1 MELTKIVIENYKS
14 IQSPV
19 TISFSPNMP
28 TVLIGKNGCGKTTIL
43 EALYKIAEANRIG
56 AYGRE
61 KGDLLYN
68 VQIQLSEED
77 LKVVLPI
84 LKYDKEKCEIV
95 AYGGNEYLQMDRIES
110 PYIVPS
116 FKKEIADIGELAD
129 QLEQAVAVY
138 QMQIEKITRED
149 GNESPV
155 QSFDWQYADGHLTN
169 YYSIHS
175 DAKYFLEDMRK
186 FLDALHDGFTDRE
199 NEYIFQGISHVNRYF
214 LHHEPKAFHLKY
226 VEPALSSFVQ
236 KHITID
242 RDAIQKEIDR
252 INTETQDSCDLINT
266 LIDEIRE
273 RTIRIHDGLR
283 KEDDRYWDDKLEKD
297 ERYNQFLTRV
307 QQIIGRK
314 CLFLRNENKDVIFQK
329 PGRDYYDNAQK
340 RNDSIL
346 ETYLRYACKGEG
358 QGEVRGTQTRKRN
371 LTQEELKEFETYLNE
386 NLPDFEQGMY
396 QCISVEKGDDGQ
408 PVIYLIEQTG
418 DRVELNE
425 TSAGRR
431 WYFTYYFMKNLLDE
445 GDIFIIDEPAAT
457 LHPLAQREVMAE
469 LTELV
474 KRGIKVVYST
484 HSPYL
489 IPKEWQSVHCV
500 TMTEEGTK
508 VDNSLSNRELTDRM
522 KETVGTDIFDLSD
535 LISKYETCDVDQIT
549 RNAYKLVIDT
559 KKKQGIKNQQIACDQ
574 IGISLDTLKSW
585 NQLPQD
591 NHGNKNE
598 DYHKISLENLIKVL
612 RWAEKAF
619 EDVLN

>member
-14 IQSPV
+14 IRSPA

-28 TVLIGKNGCGKTTIL
+28 TVLIGKNGCGKTTVL

-61 KGDLLYN
+61 KGDLLYKAR
-68 VQIQLSEED
+68 IQLSEED
-77 LKVVLPI
+77 VKAVLPL
-84 LKYDKEKCEIV
+84 LKYDPSQCEIV
-95 AYGGNEYLQMDRIES
+95 AYGGNQYLQMDRIES

-116 FKKEIADIGELAD
+116 FKKEIADIAELANRLA
-129 QLEQAVAVY
+129 QVVNVY
-138 QMQIEKITRED
+138 EKQVGKLSGGDDAEFSLQSCVLKHED
-149 GNESPV
+149 G
-155 QSFDWQYADGHLTN
+155 GLTN
-169 YYSIHS
+169 FGSIQR
-175 DAKYFLEDMRK
+175 DAEQFLNNIRI
-186 FLDALHDGFTDRE
+186 FLQEVQTNFVDE
-199 NEYIFQGISHVNRYF
+199 KNEYIYGEESFSLRYYSHHPPESFQLEYR
-214 LHHEPKAFHLKY
+214 EPTLA
-226 VEPALSSFVQ
+226 AFVQ
-236 KHITID
+236 KHITINKA
-242 RDAIQKEIDR
+242 AIKREITRINKATKESCDR
-252 INTETQDSCDLINT
+252 INELIN
-266 LIDEIRE
+266 EINE
-273 RTIRIHDGLR
+273 RTIRIQDGLR
-283 KEDDRYWDDKLEKD
+283 KEKDRYWDDKLEKD
-297 ERYNQFLTRV
+297 ERYNRFLTRV

-371 LTQEELKEFETYLNE
+371 LTQEELKEFETYLKK
-386 NLPDFEQGMY
+386 NLPDFEKEMY
-396 QCISVEKGDDGQ
+396 RCISVEKGDDGQ
-408 PVIYLIEQTG
+408 PVIYLIENTG

-474 KRGIKVVYST
+474 RRGIKVVYST

-500 TMTEEGTK
+500 TMTKEGTK
-508 VDNSLSNRELTDRM
+508 VDNSFSNRELT
-522 KETVGTDIFDLSD
+522 EQIVGTDIFDLSD

-549 RNAYKLVIDT
+549 KNAYKLVIAT
-559 KKKQGIKNQQIACDQ
+559 QKERSIPNQQTACAE

-585 NQLPQD
+585 NQLPRD
-591 NHGNKNE
+591 NRGNENK

-612 RWAEKAF
+612 KWAEKAF

>member
-1 MELTKIVIENYKS
+1 
-14 IQSPV
+14 
-19 TISFSPNMP
+19 
-28 TVLIGKNGCGKTTIL
+28 
-43 EALYKIAEANRIG
+43 
-56 AYGRE
+56 
-61 KGDLLYN
+61 
-68 VQIQLSEED
+68 
-77 LKVVLPI
+77 
-84 LKYDKEKCEIV
+84 
-95 AYGGNEYLQMDRIES
+95 
-110 PYIVPS
+110 
-116 FKKEIADIGELAD
+116 
-129 QLEQAVAVY
+129 
-138 QMQIEKITRED
+138 
-149 GNESPV
+149 
-155 QSFDWQYADGHLTN
+155 
-169 YYSIHS
+169 
-175 DAKYFLEDMRK
+175 
-186 FLDALHDGFTDRE
+186 
-199 NEYIFQGISHVNRYF
+199 
-214 LHHEPKAFHLKY
+214 
-226 VEPALSSFVQ
+226 
-236 KHITID
+236 
-242 RDAIQKEIDR
+242 
-252 INTETQDSCDLINT
+252 

-273 RTIRIHDGLR
+273 RTIRIQDGLR

-396 QCISVEKGDDGQ
+396 QCISVERGDDGQ
-408 PVIYLIEQTG
+408 PVIYLIEKTG

-500 TMTEEGTK
+500 TMTNEGTK
-508 VDNSLSNRELTDRM
+508 VNDILSDRELTAQM
-522 KETVGTDIFDLSD
+522 KEIVGADIFDLSD

-549 RNAYKLVIDT
+549 KNAHKLVIDT
-559 KKKQGIKNQQIACDQ
+559 KEERGIRNQQIACDQ

>member
-1 MELTKIVIENYKS
+1 MELTKIVIENYRS

-19 TISFSPNMP
+19 TISFAQNMP

-43 EALYKIAEANRIG
+43 EVLFRIAEANRKG
-56 AYGRE
+56 SYGHE
-61 KGDLLYN
+61 KGDILYN
-68 VQIQLSEED
+68 ARIQLSEED
-77 LKVVLPI
+77 LKAVLPI

-138 QMQIEKITRED
+138 QRQIEKITRED
-149 GNESPV
+149 GNESPI
-155 QSFDWQYADGHLTN
+155 QSFEWQYADGHLTD
-169 YYSIHS
+169 YHRIHS
-175 DAKYFLEDMRK
+175 DAKYFLEDIRK

-199 NEYIFQGISHVNRYF
+199 NQYIFQGTSHVNSYF

-226 VEPALSSFVQ
+226 VEPALSAFVQ
-236 KHITID
+236 KHIIID

-252 INTETQDSCDLINT
+252 INTETRESCDLINT

-273 RTIRIHDGLR
+273 RTIRILDGFR
-283 KEDDRYWDDKLEKD
+283 RADDRFCDDREEKD
-297 ERYNQFLTRV
+297 ARYSQLLIRV
-307 QQIIGRK
+307 KEVIGRK
-314 CLFLRNENKDVIFQK
+314 CLFLRNENNDGMFQSQR
-329 PGRDYYDNAQK
+329 RDIYSYQDHSDTIIK
-340 RNDSIL
+340 
-346 ETYLRYACKGEG
+346 TYLRHVYEGEDKESLLSASKKDLILSEQALADFEAYLNDNLPAFDKGMYRGISVESDQ
-358 QGEVRGTQTRKRN
+358 QGK
-371 LTQEELKEFETYLNE
+371 LSIFLNE
-386 NLPDFEQGMY
+386 N
-396 QCISVEKGDDGQ
+396 
-408 PVIYLIEQTG
+408 TG
-418 DRVELNE
+418 ERIELNE

-474 KRGIKVVYST
+474 RRGIKVVYST

-508 VDNSLSNRELTDRM
+508 VNGSLSNRELTEQM
-522 KETVGTDIFDLSD
+522 KEIVGTDIFDLSD

-549 RNAYKLVIDT
+549 KNAYKLVIAT
-559 KKKQGIKNQQIACDQ
+559 QKERGIKNQQDACEE
-574 IGISLDTLKSW
+574 ITISLDTLKSW
-585 NQLPQD
+585 NRLPRD
-591 NHGNKNE
+591 KNGKENKK
-598 DYHKISLENLIKVL
+598 YSRISLENLIKVL
-612 RWAEKAF
+612 RWARKTF
-619 EDVLN
+619 EEVLD